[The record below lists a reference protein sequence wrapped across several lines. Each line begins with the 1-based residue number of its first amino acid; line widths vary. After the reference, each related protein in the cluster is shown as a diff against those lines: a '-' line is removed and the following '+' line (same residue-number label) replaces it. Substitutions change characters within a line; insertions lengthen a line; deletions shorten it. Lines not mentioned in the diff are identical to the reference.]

1 MTRSVAI
8 CLHNEASELAKVR
21 DALDC
26 LGREFH
32 LPSPELIELQIALDE
47 IVSNVIKYSWSD
59 GVDHEFIVRITVRTD
74 DVVLEIIDDGAPF
87 DPRRAP
93 EPPRRRPAARVSHP
107 GGLGIHLI
115 RKLVDGFAYS
125 RIGGRNH
132 TTLTKKFV
140 QAQSGRGELNRE

>member
-26 LGREFH
+26 FGRELQ
-32 LPSPELIELQIALDE
+32 LPTAELIELQIALDE

-59 GVDHEFIVRITVRTD
+59 GADHEFVVRIIVD
-74 DVVLEIIDDGAPF
+74 ADEVVLEIIDDGAPF
-87 DPRRAP
+87 DPQRAP
-93 EPPRRRPAARVSHP
+93 EPTRRRPAARLSHP

-115 RKLVDGFAYS
+115 RKLVDGFAYQ

-140 QAQSGRGELNRE
+140 TGSVGQGELNRE